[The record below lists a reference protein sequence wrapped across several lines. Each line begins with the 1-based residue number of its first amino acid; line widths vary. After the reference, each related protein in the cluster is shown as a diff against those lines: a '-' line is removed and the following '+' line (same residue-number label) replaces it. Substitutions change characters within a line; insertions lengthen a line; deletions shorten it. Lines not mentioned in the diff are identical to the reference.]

1 MINVGMLITLT
12 FIFWIIWALINKLI
26 MPNTATS
33 TKEKIVRGLP
43 WYGMIVVL
51 YSVMQIDK

>member
-1 MINVGMLITLT
+1 MLITLT